1 MYKTGL
7 YSLLFLASVSPL
19 YALPGP
25 IDAQVQRRGPC
36 SGNTPS
42 TRDQW
47 CGYDI
52 HSDYYSVVPDTGVT
66 REYWLEISEITFA
79 PDGVKRFAQAVNGTV
94 PGPTIFADWG
104 DNVIVHLTSNLKS
117 STNGSSF
124 HFHGTH
130 QNYTNPQDGV
140 VAITQCPTAPG
151 HSVTYKW
158 RATQYGTSWY
168 HSHFGLQTYD
178 GVYGGLIIR
187 GPASANYDED
197 VGTIMLSDWSHR
209 TINQILPQVQREGPA
224 LMDNV
229 LINGTNVYGKEG
241 DKNMT
246 GKRFKLDVEEGKTY
260 RLRLVNT
267 GIDTLYKFSIDH
279 HTLKVIAVDFVSIQP
294 YKTDHVSLAIG
305 ERMDI
310 LVTANQA
317 SKASSFWLRAI
328 PQLDCTRNA
337 NPENAL
343 GIVSYA
349 SNSST
354 PTTKGREYEDKCQD
368 EPYESIVPVLPRNV
382 GPPDMEVFENAN
394 RSWNEDGIIKWALNS
409 TTMIAEWG
417 QPSLL
422 KLNTNSSFTNSN
434 AVIRIPKKD
443 AWVYLAIETEQDI
456 SHPIHLHGFDY
467 HILAQGPGPYGRNV
481 TLNKDNPPRR
491 DTALLPAKGHLVI
504 AFLTDNPGVWLMHC
518 HIGWHAAEGFS
529 LQLIVRE
536 DEIPGLVSDQE
547 YKDMKDGC
555 KAWNEFSH
563 GMKMEQDDSGI

>member
-1 MYKTGL
+1 MHSIAL
-7 YSLLFLASVSPL
+7 YSLLCLALASCSN
-19 YALPGP
+19 ALPGP
-25 IDAQVQRRGPC
+25 VARIQRNGPC

-42 TRDQW
+42 TRNQW

-52 HSDYYSVVPDTGVT
+52 HSDYYFVTPDTGVT
-66 REYWLEISEITFA
+66 REYWLEISEIVFT
-79 PDGVKRFAQAVNGTV
+79 PDGILRFAQAINGTV

-104 DNVIVHLTSNLKS
+104 DNIVVHLTSNLKT

-151 HSVTYKW
+151 YSITYRW

-209 TINQILPQVQREGPA
+209 TANEILSEVQRKGPYP
-224 LMDNV
+224 MDNV
-229 LINGTNVYGKEG
+229 LINGTNTYNKKGK
-241 DKNMT
+241 KNQT
-246 GKRFKLDVEEGKTY
+246 GERFRLDFEEGKTY

-279 HTLKVIAVDFVSIQP
+279 HTLKVIAVDFVSIEP
-294 YKTDHVSLAIG
+294 YETDHVNIAIG

-317 SKASSFWLRAI
+317 SKASSFWLRTL
-328 PQLDCTRNA
+328 PQLDCTKNA
-337 NPENAL
+337 NPQNAL
-343 GIVSYA
+343 GIVSYS

-354 PTTKGREYEDKCQD
+354 PTTKGRKYVDHCED
-368 EPYESIVPVLPRNV
+368 EPYESIVPIVPHTV
-382 GPPDMEVFENAN
+382 GPPDMEVVENAN
-394 RSWNEDGIIKWALNS
+394 RSWNSDGIIKWSLNS
-409 TTMIAEWG
+409 TTMIAEWDH
-417 QPSLL
+417 PSLL
-422 KLNTNSSFTNSN
+422 KLGHNVSFTESN
-434 AVIRIPKKD
+434 AVIHVPKKD
-443 AWVYLAIETEQDI
+443 AWVYLAIETELDI

-467 HILAQGPGPYGRNV
+467 HILAQGVGPYGSNV
-481 TLNKDNPPRR
+481 TLKTDNPPRR

-504 AFLTDNPGVWLMHC
+504 AFLTNNPGVWLMHC

-529 LQLIVRE
+529 MQFVVRE

-547 YKDMKDGC
+547 YEDMEKGC
-555 KAWNEFSH
+555 KAWHDFSH
-563 GMKMEQDDSGI
+563 KMEMEQDDSGI